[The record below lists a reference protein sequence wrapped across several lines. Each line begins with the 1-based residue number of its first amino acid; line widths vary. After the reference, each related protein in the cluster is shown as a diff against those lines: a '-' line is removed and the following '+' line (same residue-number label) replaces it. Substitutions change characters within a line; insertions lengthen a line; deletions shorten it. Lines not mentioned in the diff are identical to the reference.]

1 MNYALLRFLGL
12 IGAFAVGSSL
22 PQLAQFGWLIR
33 VGLVFMLFAV
43 YLQIEPSRRMF
54 HWSQLLSVLFGVLF
68 ATVGWAALKNSDP
81 SLAKAFFFT
90 AVTPTATAAPVIV
103 GLIGGSIA
111 YAVTTFMLSSLVISL
126 ALPFLIPIVI
136 GRTVSGVVQDV
147 LMRLAVVMVIPL
159 VTATVI
165 RLIDN
170 EKGKTFG
177 KKLAPYTF
185 YAWIGLV
192 VLITAQ
198 ARAFLDQQAQIPWDT
213 LGLIAAMS
221 LGICVTNF
229 VVGYLLG
236 RPKFGLEC
244 SQALGQKNIS
254 FTVYL
259 ALTYAD
265 PLVALGPTTYVLWHN
280 LWNAVQLY
288 RYDSRKK

>member
-1 MNYALLRFLGL
+1 LNYALLRFLGL
-12 IGAFAVGSSL
+12 IGAFAVGSCL
-22 PQLAQFGWLIR
+22 PQLAQYGWLIR
-33 VGLVFMLFAV
+33 VGLVFMLFTV

-54 HWSQLLSVLFGVLF
+54 HWNQILSILFGIVF
-68 ATVGWAALKNSDP
+68 AVVGWIALKDRDP
-81 SLAKAFFFT
+81 SLARVFFFT
-90 AVTPTATAAPVIV
+90 AITPTATAAPVII
-103 GLIGGSIA
+103 GLIGGNIA
-111 YAVTTFMLSSLVISL
+111 YAVTTFMLSSLLVSL
-126 ALPFLIPIVI
+126 TLPFLIPIVI

-147 LMRLAVVMVIPL
+147 LMRLAVVMLIPL
-159 VTATVI
+159 VTAVAI
-165 RLIDN
+165 RLIHN
-170 EKGKTFG
+170 RGGKELG
-177 KKLAPYTF
+177 RRLGPATF
-185 YAWIGLV
+185 YVWIGLV

-198 ARAFLDQQAQIPWDT
+198 ARAFLDQQGRIPWHM
-213 LGLIAAMS
+213 LGLIAAIS
-221 LGICVTNF
+221 LGICITNF

-288 RYDSRKK
+288 RHDSRKK